1 MPVLSSTVACHVQY
15 KQNELVT
22 CNSKY
27 TNNRYL
33 KSPEKTE
40 KLKSLQVKV
49 LEAEKEI
56 KSLKLKMSKMSS
68 GVSIDEGLHTDLL
81 DIAEQHNT
89 SIMELFPV
97 GSFRRLF
104 WEEQVKAAKL
114 SDARQMRWHPMMIR
128 WCLNLKLLSTSAYHS
143 MRTSG
148 FIKLPS
154 ERTLRDYTSFFQP
167 KVGFQDEVDKMLL
180 QEAQLDKLPAYKRY
194 VVLLFDEMKVSENL
208 VYDKHQAQV
217 IGFVQ
222 LGKVDDELAQLE
234 QGGDT
239 DCSQNVAKHILTLM
253 VRGVFSNLHF
263 PYAHFA
269 TKDLN
274 GAELFQI
281 IWEAVERL
289 KHMGFKVIALT
300 GDGASCNRKFIR
312 LHNTDNDEICYKTI
326 NPYSDERR
334 YIYFISNVPHLMKTV
349 RNCWSHSFGHGCTRK
364 LWVSYN
370 VNI

>member
-1 MPVLSSTVACHVQY
+1 MGNAKKGKFLAANGDTKAVVEDGFPLLLNGNIFTSTVRMIDCEILIHGMKCTQCQCYHPQLRAMYSRY

-27 TNNRYL
+27 TNNKYL

-40 KLKSLQVKV
+40 KLKTLQIKV
-49 LEAEKEI
+49 LEAEKKI

-89 SIMELFPV
+89 WIMELFPV

-114 SDARQMRWHPMMIR
+114 SDARQMRWYPMMIR

-154 ERTLRDYTSFFQP
+154 ERTLRDYTSFLQA

-234 QGGDT
+234 QGGDSYRLQSK
-239 DCSQNVAKHILTLM
+239 CSQAYTYSYGTRSVYQPT
-253 VRGVFSNLHF
+253 F
-263 PYAHFA
+263 P
-269 TKDLN
+269 
-274 GAELFQI
+274 
-281 IWEAVERL
+281 
-289 KHMGFKVIALT
+289 
-300 GDGASCNRKFIR
+300 
-312 LHNTDNDEICYKTI
+312 IC
-326 NPYSDERR
+326 
-334 YIYFISNVPHLMKTV
+334 
-349 RNCWSHSFGHGCTRK
+349 SFC
-364 LWVSYN
+364 Y
-370 VNI
+370 